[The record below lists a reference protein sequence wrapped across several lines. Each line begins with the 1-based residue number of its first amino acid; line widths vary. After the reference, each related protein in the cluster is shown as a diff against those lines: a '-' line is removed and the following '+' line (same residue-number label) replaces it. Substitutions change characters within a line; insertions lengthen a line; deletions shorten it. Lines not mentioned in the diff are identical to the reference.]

1 MDSAI
6 HQINLFPFDS
16 ATGFP
21 GIYPLDS
28 DFFFSPMD
36 STRSSFSTTGARPV
50 LIFNMIARTP
60 AKYTVTI
67 SNLPENLEKGFFAD
81 FLVLSYSSFQLTLQN
96 TRSKHT
102 KELKEETF

>member
-6 HQINLFPFDS
+6 HQINLFPLDS
-16 ATGFP
+16 AIGFP

-28 DFFFSPMD
+28 DFFSL
-36 STRSSFSTTGARPV
+36 RWIALSSFSTTGAWPV

-102 KELKEETF
+102 KEPKEETC

>member
-6 HQINLFPFDS
+6 HQINLFPLNS
-16 ATGFP
+16 AIGFP
-21 GIYPLDS
+21 GIYLLDS
-28 DFFFSPMD
+28 DFFLL
-36 STRSSFSTTGARPV
+36 RWIALSSFSTTGAWPV
-50 LIFNMIARTP
+50 LMFNMIARTP

-102 KELKEETF
+102 KEPKEETF

>member
-6 HQINLFPFDS
+6 HQINLFPLDS
-16 ATGFP
+16 AIIGFP

-28 DFFFSPMD
+28 DFFFL
-36 STRSSFSTTGARPV
+36 RWIALSSFSTTGARPV

-96 TRSKHT
+96 TRSIHT
-102 KELKEETF
+102 MEPKEETF

>member
-6 HQINLFPFDS
+6 HKINLFPLNS
-16 ATGFP
+16 AIGFLD
-21 GIYPLDS
+21 IYPLDG
-28 DFFFSPMD
+28 DFFI
-36 STRSSFSTTGARPV
+36 RWVALSSFSTTGARPV
-50 LIFNMIARTP
+50 LIFNMITRTP

-102 KELKEETF
+102 KEPKKETF